1 MASKIATTL
10 ASSPPK
16 PSTVAPTSVW
26 SLLGEQGFETSAFSS
41 FFEPS
46 VAEGKES
53 IELPKGCGAHLLY
66 GVAPHELSTAV
77 QAYSELLSLKLAYH
91 QPEEEEPSRR
101 ANTEL
106 GRLLR
111 YHGDV
116 KGLAAL
122 TDDSEFALA
131 AYFDLDGQE
140 DFVSHGDNALASDL
154 QNVRALTQDLLQ
166 HVTPPSRDFLGGR
179 LLEVYMV
186 GFLQPI
192 DVLALQA
199 FASANTKRHL
209 RAKERGDELLAS
221 LFGGFTDSHQD
232 LKCVTIT
239 HKRGYAANKPTFD
252 CCERQ
257 RKDGWIT
264 CSRHAQGHSWSHMLA
279 SIYLEEREFP
289 AAAQPVCAACYSPDD
304 WHQPQTDPNAVDDFA
319 YCICG
324 RAFSAACMAKAQTRL
339 GADLAMKLAENEE
352 SISICEICLATSP
365 IAVHIACAHP
375 SLLARGSLSAGLVG
389 NTTGEHR
396 ARTAGGDTP

>member
-1 MASKIATTL
+1 MASKSATTL

-131 AYFDLDGQE
+131 AYFNSDGQE

-154 QNVRALTQDLLQ
+154 QNVRALTQDLLL

-264 CSRHAQGHSWSHMLA
+264 CSRHAQGHSWSHMIA
-279 SIYLEEREFP
+279 SIYLEERELP
-289 AAAQPVCAACYSPDD
+289 AAAQPVCHVLPITSAGRRRRHALH
-304 WHQPQTDPNAVDDFA
+304 WH
-319 YCICG
+319 
-324 RAFSAACMAKAQTRL
+324 TRL
-339 GADLAMKLAENEE
+339 HLHHADGHAGAAGRGRGDGGG
-352 SISICEICLATSP
+352 
-365 IAVHIACAHP
+365 
-375 SLLARGSLSAGLVG
+375 ARPVDAD
-389 NTTGEHR
+389 H
-396 ARTAGGDTP
+396 AQ